1 MSHYVIFFYSYLM
14 RAWKRGRR
22 KRMWRRKSRGVSKK
36 VKGKRKVERREIKER
51 YELSCTNEFYQS
63 FIPLIIMSKVL
74 FNIFM
79 HVINAL

>member
-1 MSHYVIFFYSYLM
+1 M
-14 RAWKRGRR
+14 RAWRRGRG
-22 KRMWRRKSRGVSKK
+22 KRMWRKKSSGVSKK
-36 VKGKRKVERREIKER
+36 AKEKRRKVERREIKER